1 MNKNVLIIGSGSI
14 AKKHIINLKKLNYS
28 VYISTSNKNF
38 IKKKNDLINIKNL
51 KSYPTFE
58 FAIIANNTND
68 HFKSIDYLIKKKI
81 HIYCEKPISNK
92 MFNYKKIRILLKK
105 NKIIYHSGYQLLND
119 SKVLFLKKKLK
130 KLKIKSFIA
139 SVGHDFTKWRDDKL
153 RNNSYYSN
161 TSMGGGVIFDLVHEV
176 NLIRFFFGNIANI
189 KTFKKKSDLFNCE
202 DIAVS
207 IIKTKKNIIGT
218 LYQDMYSRF
227 LFRSIQI
234 ITNKKNY
241 KIDFVK
247 NCIFENDKII
257 EFRNSNKQISLLKK
271 NLIVFIKK
279 IKKRDYSL
287 SNFDESIDDLKNCLK
302 MHKTV

>member
-130 KLKIKSFIA
+130 KLKI
-139 SVGHDFTKWRDDKL
+139 
-153 RNNSYYSN
+153 NS
-161 TSMGGGVIFDLVHEV
+161 
-176 NLIRFFFGNIANI
+176 
-189 KTFKKKSDLFNCE
+189 
-202 DIAVS
+202 
-207 IIKTKKNIIGT
+207 
-218 LYQDMYSRF
+218 
-227 LFRSIQI
+227 
-234 ITNKKNY
+234 IT
-241 KIDFVK
+241 
-247 NCIFENDKII
+247 
-257 EFRNSNKQISLLKK
+257 
-271 NLIVFIKK
+271 
-279 IKKRDYSL
+279 
-287 SNFDESIDDLKNCLK
+287 
-302 MHKTV
+302 